1 MCGIIAVVRRRSQRP
16 VPESAALLALINGA
30 TSDLEIVAL
39 DDALDPLTSVGER
52 LHEADRL
59 LRGTP
64 GLRALLADSALVD
77 AIGQETK
84 SLNTVLD
91 GLEAQLDAQATVD
104 SLDLE
109 TVNAALISVRDAAWN
124 IERDRLRA
132 AAVVADL
139 GGRDVHGAGIE
150 AIFSIHQALSALD
163 RMEVRGRDS
172 AGLHLLISDH
182 GLDLDSPEISAA
194 IETRSGASELFT
206 DSAVKRVGDRLSI
219 VYKVAAEIGELG
231 DNTASLRNS
240 IRNDALLRR
249 ALDNDTAEVVVLG
262 HTRWASVGII
272 SEPNAHP
279 VNSDLADDS
288 ARPYCTAVLNG
299 DVDNYGDLI
308 RSNDLCIADD
318 ITTDTKVIPTLTSK
332 HLSDGY
338 DITESFR
345 RSVSVFEGSVAIGLS
360 SVEAPNDLLLALR
373 GSGQSIYVGLA
384 EDSFIVASEP
394 YGVVEETQ
402 QYIRMDG
409 ETPANPDNPSASRG
423 QIMRLDGKFAGQI
436 EGIDRV
442 GYDGTALPIADD
454 DIATCLL
461 YTSPSPRD
469 ATLSRM
475 PSSA

>member
-1 MCGIIAVVRRRSQRP
+1 MCGIIAVVRKRSERP
-16 VPESAALLALINGA
+16 VPVSADVLSLVQGA
-30 TSDLEIVAL
+30 TAEVESVAL
-39 DDALDPLTSVGER
+39 ADALAPLEAVGAR

-64 GLRALLADSALVD
+64 GLRVLLSDTGLGEAIRSELSAFNV
-77 AIGQETK
+77 
-84 SLNTVLD
+84 VLD
-91 GLEAQLDAQATVD
+91 GLESQLDAQATVD

-132 AAVVADL
+132 ATVVSDL
-139 GGRDVHGAGIE
+139 GGRDVHGAGID
-150 AIFSIHQALSALD
+150 AIFSVHQALSAID

-182 GLDLDSPEISAA
+182 GLDLDSPEITAVL
-194 IETRSGASELFT
+194 ETRSEATELFT
-206 DSAVKRVGDRLSI
+206 DSAVKRVGDRLSF

-240 IRNDALLRR
+240 IRNDDLLRL

-279 VNSDLADDS
+279 VNSELADDS

-308 RSNDLCIADD
+308 RAEDLCIADD
-318 ITTDTKVIPTLTSK
+318 ITTDTKV
-332 HLSDGY
+332 
-338 DITESFR
+338 
-345 RSVSVFEGSVAIGLS
+345 
-360 SVEAPNDLLLALR
+360 
-373 GSGQSIYVGLA
+373 
-384 EDSFIVASEP
+384 
-394 YGVVEETQ
+394 
-402 QYIRMDG
+402 
-409 ETPANPDNPSASRG
+409 
-423 QIMRLDGKFAGQI
+423 
-436 EGIDRV
+436 
-442 GYDGTALPIADD
+442 
-454 DIATCLL
+454 CLL